1 MGLALAAAH
10 KLNELKLHLDKLMT
24 MPVARVAAAA
34 LVTCFLAQPAESCD
48 PGARV
53 FFLRPYYRATVV
65 SPFRV
70 VFGSELVEV
79 KAAPAGEQGGNTGH
93 YDLIINQPG
102 GVPVGVQVVADKQHL
117 RFDHGETE
125 AQLNLPPGKHTL
137 TLQFVDGENR
147 SHGVEMSASID
158 VTVLD
163 RFPGRP
169 TPGM

>member
-1 MGLALAAAH
+1 MSGARLTVVAICTYLLAL
-10 KLNELKLHLDKLMT
+10 
-24 MPVARVAAAA
+24 P
-34 LVTCFLAQPAESCD
+34 AQSCD

-53 FFLRPYYRATVV
+53 FFVRPYHHATVV

-93 YDLIINQPG
+93 YVLIIDQPG
-102 GVPVGVQVVADKQHL
+102 GIPVGAAVAADKQHL
-117 RFDHGETE
+117 RFDHAENE
-125 AQLNLPPGKHTL
+125 AQVELPPGKHTL

-158 VTVLD
+158 LTVLD
-163 RFPGRP
+163 HLPAR
-169 TPGM
+169 TSGM